1 MGALLRSL
9 GAALVLAAPLA
20 AQEALVSRGF
30 EHFYNLEYD
39 EAIADFSEAV
49 KQHPDLPAVHN
60 HLAQA
65 ILYRAMFRAGA
76 LESELVTGSNPF
88 LRRPKV
94 EATPEENR
102 RFQQAVQKSMELCQ
116 ARLRQNPQ
124 DPKALYALGV
134 AHGWRA
140 NYNFLVRKAWRDAL
154 RDATNARK
162 LHNKVSELDPSMIDA
177 RLMQGVHDYVVGSL
191 PLLWKMLGFLIGFR
205 GDKGQGIRTLEL
217 VAQKGVVNRED
228 ARILLCAIY
237 RREKQPQRAVPL
249 LEELIHRFPRN
260 YLLYLELA
268 QMHSELGDKAKA
280 LAPLERLKGL
290 KQSGA
295 RGFQKLPWERLWYAE
310 GNVQFW
316 YNDLDAALENM
327 KKATA
332 GAEALD
338 LNTGVLAWM
347 RLGQLYDLKGQRA
360 SAQQAYRRAIA
371 FAPASDAAA
380 ESRRYLNSPYRRP
393 RR

>member
-217 VAQKGVVNRED
+217 VAQKGVVN
-228 ARILLCAIY
+228 
-237 RREKQPQRAVPL
+237 
-249 LEELIHRFPRN
+249 
-260 YLLYLELA
+260 
-268 QMHSELGDKAKA
+268 
-280 LAPLERLKGL
+280 LERLKGL

-295 RGFQKLPWERLWYAE
+295 RGFQKLPWARLWYAE

>member
-1 MGALLRSL
+1 MQGELRMLAAL
-9 GAALVLAAPLA
+9 ALVLPLA
-20 AQEALVSRGF
+20 AQEGIVARGF

-49 KQHPDLPAVHN
+49 ARHPDLPSVHN

-76 LESELVTGSNPF
+76 LESELVTGNNPF

-94 EATPEENR
+94 EATPEEDQRFR
-102 RFQQAVQKSMELCQ
+102 RAVQKSMELCQ
-116 ARLRQNPQ
+116 ARLKQNPR
-124 DPKALYALGV
+124 DTAALYALGV

-154 RDATNARK
+154 RDATSARK
-162 LHNKVSELDPSMIDA
+162 LHNKVSDLDPSAIDA

-205 GDKGQGIRTLEL
+205 GDKEQGIRTLEL

-237 RREKQPQRAVPL
+237 RREKRPQQAVPL
-249 LEELIHRFPRN
+249 LEELIRRFSRN

-268 QMHSELGDKAKA
+268 QMHSELGDKTKA
-280 LAPLERLKGL
+280 LAALRQLQTLKE
-290 KQSGA
+290 SGA
-295 RGFQKLPWERLWYAE
+295 PGFARLPWERLWYAE
-310 GNVQFW
+310 GNIQFW

-380 ESRRYLNSPYRRP
+380 ESRRYLNSPYWRP